1 MKTWYQTII
10 FTVAL
15 MGVMLFGLAI
25 EKAVM

>member
-15 MGVMLFGLAI
+15 MGVMLIGLAI

>member
-10 FTVAL
+10 FTVAVI
-15 MGVMLFGLAI
+15 GVILFGVAI